1 LPVNH
6 LVAMSRVSEPVD
18 VLVRLRAEARAI
30 AAAGVEAVDAG
41 RRLRPALEAWL
52 QARPGRGGVRVIAAG
67 KAAGVMMR
75 TAIEAGLMVERGL
88 IASTHWR
95 GDWPASITTFEAG
108 HPIPTDASEAAGRAA
123 LDLARGAAVDEAL
136 IVLLSGGASALLCA
150 PADGTT
156 LADKQATTKLLLE
169 AGASIDELN
178 AVRKHLSALK
188 GGGLAAAAR
197 CEVVTFALSD
207 VVGPIADDP
216 GVIGSGPT
224 SPDASTWS
232 DALDVVTR
240 RGVLARLPAAVRAR
254 LESGARSEIAETPKP
269 GDPRLARAT
278 WHLIGSRVDAM
289 DAARNAAIDRGFS
302 TITIEAPVVGQ
313 ARDAGPSFVARAL
326 EVSRRLP
333 RPVCVV
339 GAGETTVRVVG
350 RGRGGRN
357 QEMALAAAGALAT
370 LREPAAFL
378 STGTDGIDGPTDAA
392 GGLVDTTTR
401 ARAHA
406 AGVDL
411 DASLADNDAYHA
423 LDRLGDL
430 VRTGPTDTNVGDLQ
444 VLVIGDLERPA
455 P

>member
-1 LPVNH
+1 
-6 LVAMSRVSEPVD
+6 MSRVSDSGD

-41 RRLRPALEAWL
+41 RRLRPALEAWMAA
-52 QARPGRGGVRVIAAG
+52 QPGRSGVRVIAAG
-67 KAAGVMMR
+67 KAAGTMMR
-75 TAIEAGLMVERGL
+75 TALDAGLMVERGL
-88 IASTHWR
+88 IVSTHWH
-95 GDWPASITTFEAG
+95 GDWPASIATVKAG
-108 HPIPTDASEAAGRAA
+108 HPIPTEASEAAGRAA
-123 LDLARGAAVDEAL
+123 LDLAAHAAADEAL
-136 IVLLSGGASALLCA
+136 LVLLSGGASALLVA
-150 PADGTT
+150 PADGVT

-178 AVRKHLSALK
+178 AVRKHLSAVK

-207 VVGPIADDP
+207 VVGPVPNDP

-224 SPDASTWS
+224 APDASTWA
-232 DALDVVTR
+232 DALAVVTR
-240 RGVLARLPAAVRAR
+240 RGVLARLPAGVRQR
-254 LESGARSEIAETPKP
+254 LDAGARRELPETPKP
-269 GDPRLARAT
+269 GDARLARAT
-278 WHLIGSRVDAM
+278 WHLIGSRLDAM

-302 TITIEAPVVGQ
+302 TIAIEAPIVGT
-313 ARDAGPSFVARAL
+313 AREAGPAFVARAL

-350 RGRGGRN
+350 RGKGGRN
-357 QEMALAAAGALAT
+357 QELALSVASALEA

-378 STGTDGIDGPTDAA
+378 SVGTDGIDGPTDAA
-392 GGLVDTTTR
+392 GGLVDGTTLGR
-401 ARAHA
+401 ARSL
-406 AGVDL
+406 GVDV

-430 VRTGPTDTNVGDLQ
+430 VRTGPSDTNVGDLQ
-444 VLVIGDLERPA
+444 VLVIGDPSA
-455 P
+455 PTA

>member
-1 LPVNH
+1 MIRASQP
-6 LVAMSRVSEPVD
+6 AD
-18 VLVRLRAEARAI
+18 VLARLRDEARAI

-52 QARPGRGGVRVIAAG
+52 AARPGRGGVRVVAAG

-75 TAIEAGLMVERGL
+75 TALDAGLMVERGL
-88 IASTHWR
+88 IASTHGR
-95 GDWPASITTFEAG
+95 SDWPASIATIAAG
-108 HPIPTDASEAAGRAA
+108 HPIPTEASEAAGRAA
-123 LDLARGAAVDEAL
+123 LDLARAAADESL
-136 IVLLSGGASALLCA
+136 VVLLSGGASALLCA
-150 PADGTT
+150 PADGVT

-178 AVRKHLSALK
+178 AVRKHLSAVK

-207 VVGPIADDP
+207 VVGPVPDDA

-224 SPDASTWS
+224 APDASTWA

-240 RGVLARLPAAVRAR
+240 RGVLAQLPGGVRAR
-254 LESGARSEIAETPKP
+254 LESGARGEIPETPKP
-269 GDPRLARAT
+269 GDPRLARAM
-278 WHLIGSRVDAM
+278 WHLIGSRLDAM

-302 TITIEAPVVGQ
+302 TITIEAPIVGE
-313 ARDAGPSFVARAL
+313 ARDAGPAFVARAL

-357 QEMALAAAGALAT
+357 QEMALAVASTLAA

-378 STGTDGIDGPTDAA
+378 SQGTDGVDGPTDAA
-392 GGLVDTTTR
+392 GGLVDTTTL
-401 ARAHA
+401 ARAQA
-406 AGVDL
+406 AGVDPA
-411 DASLADNDAYHA
+411 ASLADNDAYHA
-423 LDRLGDL
+423 LGRLDDL

-444 VLVIGDLERPA
+444 VLVIGDPVSPA

>member
-1 LPVNH
+1 
-6 LVAMSRVSEPVD
+6 MSRVSDSDD

-52 QARPGRGGVRVIAAG
+52 AARPGRGGVRVIAAG
-67 KAAGVMMR
+67 KAAGAMMR
-75 TAIEAGLMVERGL
+75 TALDAGLMVERGL
-88 IASTHWR
+88 VVATHWH
-95 GDWPASITTFEAG
+95 GEWPASIAAVKAG
-108 HPIPTDASEAAGRAA
+108 HPIPTEASEAAGRAA
-123 LDLARGAAVDEAL
+123 LDLAAHAAADEAVL
-136 IVLLSGGASALLCA
+136 VLLSGGASALLVA
-150 PADGTT
+150 PVDGVT

-178 AVRKHLSALK
+178 AVRKHLSAVK

-197 CEVVTFALSD
+197 CEIVTFALSD
-207 VVGPIADDP
+207 VVGPVADDP

-224 SPDASTWS
+224 APDGSTWA
-232 DALDVVTR
+232 DALAVVTR
-240 RGVLARLPAAVRAR
+240 RGVLARLPAGVRAR
-254 LESGARSEIAETPKP
+254 LEAGARGEVAETPKP

-302 TITIEAPVVGQ
+302 TITIEAPIVGT
-313 ARDAGPSFVARAL
+313 ARDAGPAFVARAL

-350 RGRGGRN
+350 RGKGGRN
-357 QEMALAAAGALAT
+357 QELALSVAAALDG

-378 STGTDGIDGPTDAA
+378 SVGTDGIDGPTDAA
-392 GGLVDTTTR
+392 GGLVDGTTLGR
-401 ARAHA
+401 ARAL
-406 AGVDL
+406 GVDL
-411 DASLADNDAYHA
+411 DARLADNDAYHA

-430 VRTGPTDTNVGDLQ
+430 VRTGPSDTNVGDVQ
-444 VLVIGDLERPA
+444 VLLIGDPA
-455 P
+455 APPQ

>member
-1 LPVNH
+1 
-6 LVAMSRVSEPVD
+6 MSRVLEPAG
-18 VLVRLRAEARAI
+18 VLASLRAEARAI
-30 AAAGVEAVDAG
+30 AAAGVVAVDAG
-41 RRLRPALEAWL
+41 QRLRPALDAWL
-52 QARPGRGGVRVIAAG
+52 AARPGRGGVRVVAAG

-75 TAIEAGLMVERGL
+75 TALDAGLMVERGL
-88 IASTHWR
+88 IASTHWL
-95 GDWPASITTFEAG
+95 GDWPASIAIIKAG
-108 HPIPTDASEAAGRAA
+108 HPIPTEASETAGRAA
-123 LDLARGAAVDEAL
+123 LDLARGAAVDESL

-150 PADGTT
+150 PSGGIT
-156 LADKQATTKLLLE
+156 LADKQATTQLLLE

-178 AVRKHLSALK
+178 VVRKHLSAVK
-188 GGGLAAAAR
+188 GGGLAAVAR

-207 VVGPIADDP
+207 VVGPVPDDA

-224 SPDASTWS
+224 APDASTWA

-240 RGVLARLPAAVRAR
+240 RGVAARVPASVRAR
-254 LESGARSEIAETPKP
+254 LEAGARGEIPETPKP

-278 WHLIGSRVDAM
+278 WQLIGSRVDAM

-302 TITIEAPVVGQ
+302 TITIEAPIVGE
-313 ARDAGPSFVARAL
+313 ARDAGPAFVARAL

-357 QEMALAAAGALAT
+357 QEMALAVAATLAT

-378 STGTDGIDGPTDAA
+378 SHGTDGIDGPTDAA
-392 GGLVDTTTR
+392 GGLVDTTTQ
-401 ARAHA
+401 ARALA
-406 AGVDL
+406 AGIDL
-411 DASLADNDAYHA
+411 AASLADNDAYHA
-423 LDRLGDL
+423 LGRLDDL

-444 VLVIGDLERPA
+444 VLVIGDALSSA

>member
-1 LPVNH
+1 MN
-6 LVAMSRVSEPVD
+6 RVSGQAE

-30 AAAGVEAVDAG
+30 AAAGVEAVEAG

-52 QARPGRGGVRVIAAG
+52 AARPGRGGVRVIAAG
-67 KAAGVMMR
+67 KAAGAMMR
-75 TAIEAGLMVERGL
+75 TALDAGAMVERGL
-88 IASTHWR
+88 VVSTHWA
-95 GDWPASITTFEAG
+95 GEWPASITTVRAG
-108 HPIPTDASEAAGRAA
+108 HPIPTEASEAAGRAA
-123 LDLARGAAVDEAL
+123 LDLASHAAPDESL
-136 IVLLSGGASALLCA
+136 LVLLSGGASALLAA
-150 PADGTT
+150 PAEGVT
-156 LADKQATTKLLLE
+156 LADKQAATKLLLE

-178 AVRKHLSALK
+178 AVRKHLSAVK

-207 VVGPIADDP
+207 VVGPVRDDP

-224 SPDASTWS
+224 APDASTWE
-232 DALDVVTR
+232 DALAVVTR
-240 RGVLARLPAAVRAR
+240 RGVLARLPQAVRER
-254 LESGARSEIAETPKP
+254 LEAGARGNVPETPKP

-278 WHLIGSRVDAM
+278 WHLIGSRADAM

-302 TITIEAPVVGQ
+302 TITIEAPIVGE
-313 ARDAGPSFVARAL
+313 ARDAGPAFVARAL

-333 RPVCVV
+333 RPVCVI

-350 RGRGGRN
+350 RGKGGRN
-357 QEMALAAAGALAT
+357 QELALSVAAALDG

-378 STGTDGIDGPTDAA
+378 SVGTDGIDGPTDAA
-392 GGLVDTTTR
+392 GGLVDGTTL
-401 ARAHA
+401 ARAHEL
-406 AGVDL
+406 GVDL

-444 VLVIGDLERPA
+444 VLVIGDPA
-455 P
+455 AASA

>member
-1 LPVNH
+1 
-6 LVAMSRVSEPVD
+6 MSRVSEPAG
-18 VLVRLRAEARAI
+18 VLASLRAEARAI
-30 AAAGVEAVDAG
+30 AAAGVAAVDAG
-41 RRLRPALEAWL
+41 RRLRPALDAWL
-52 QARPGRGGVRVIAAG
+52 AARPGRGGVRVVAAG

-75 TAIEAGLMVERGL
+75 TALEAGLMVERGM
-88 IASTHWR
+88 IASTHWQ
-95 GDWPASITTFEAG
+95 GDWPASIATITAG
-108 HPIPTDASEAAGRAA
+108 HPIPTEASEAAGRAA
-123 LDLARGAAVDEAL
+123 LDLARGAAADESL

-150 PADGTT
+150 PADGIT

-178 AVRKHLSALK
+178 AVRKHLSAVK

-207 VVGPIADDP
+207 VVGPVADDA

-224 SPDASTWS
+224 APDASTWG

-240 RGVLARLPAAVRAR
+240 RGVLARLPAGVRAR
-254 LESGARSEIAETPKP
+254 LESGARGDIPDTPKP
-269 GDPRLARAT
+269 GDPRLTRAT
-278 WHLIGSRVDAM
+278 WQLIGSRVDAM

-302 TITIEAPVVGQ
+302 TITIEAPIVGE
-313 ARDAGPSFVARAL
+313 AREAGPAFVASAL

-339 GAGETTVRVVG
+339 GAGETTVRVTG

-357 QEMALAAAGALAT
+357 QEMALAVATTLAA

-378 STGTDGIDGPTDAA
+378 SQGTDGIDGPTDAA
-392 GGLVDTTTR
+392 GGLVDTTTQ
-401 ARAHA
+401 ARAQA

-423 LDRLGDL
+423 LGRLDDL

-444 VLVIGDLERPA
+444 VLVTGDATKSA